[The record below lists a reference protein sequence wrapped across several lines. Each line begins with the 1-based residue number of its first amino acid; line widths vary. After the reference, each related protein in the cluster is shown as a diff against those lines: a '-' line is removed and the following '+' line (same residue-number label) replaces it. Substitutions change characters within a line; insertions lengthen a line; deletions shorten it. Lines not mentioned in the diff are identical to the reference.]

1 MAELNCATGGEN
13 TGVPCVPIIRALEKF
28 IFVPTYNSLGVA
40 NEIDLTGGPFNAA
53 YFSAL
58 VNNTDATE
66 RWFVL
71 PQFKNVV
78 NTRAESLMETFE
90 DGSKV
95 FIEQGIRN
103 ITGLIVGSDA
113 PPQLKGKIVSHRG
126 NQMSIYGIDKAGNLI
141 GKVGS
146 TADMLAPIELE
157 GDTIDAIFQYTND
170 TTIQK
175 IAVMFDI
182 NISEDDSQVRMLAA
196 SEMATSIKNLRGL
209 YDVTSVNSAI
219 STTGLTVT
227 LKTEG
232 GTLLNPVM
240 VEGLLITDFVSSV
253 GGATSRLYNS
263 TDAANVTISTLAES
277 APGVYDLTFA
287 GQTVS
292 DVIVIKP
299 LKAGF
304 DFTAVEANTAT
315 IV

>member
-40 NEIDLTGGPFNAA
+40 NEIDVTAGPFNAA

-175 IAVMFDI
+175 IQVMFDI

-209 YDVTSVNSAI
+209 NDVTSVNSAI

-232 GTLLNPVM
+232 GTPLNPVM

-263 TDAANVTISTLAES
+263 TDSANVTISTFTES

>member
-263 TDAANVTISTLAES
+263 TDAANVTISTFAES

>member
-40 NEIDLTGGPFNAA
+40 NEIDVTAGPFNAA

-78 NTRAESLMETFE
+78 NNRAESLMETFE

-182 NISEDDSQVRMLAA
+182 NISEDDSQVRMLSA

-219 STTGLTVT
+219 SQTGLTVT

-253 GGATSRLYNS
+253 GGATSCLYNS
-263 TDAANVTISTLAES
+263 TDPANVTISTFTES

-287 GQTVS
+287 PQTVS

>member
-1 MAELNCATGGEN
+1 MAELNCANGGEN

-40 NEIDLTGGPFNAA
+40 NEIDVTGGPFNSA

-71 PQFKNVV
+71 PQMKNVQNV
-78 NTRAESLMETFE
+78 RAESLMESFE

-95 FIEQGIRN
+95 FLNQGIRN
-103 ITGLIVGSDA
+103 VMGLIVGSDSS
-113 PPQLKGKIVSHRG
+113 PQLKGKIVSHRG
-126 NQMSIYGIDKAGNLI
+126 NAISIYGIDKAGNLV

-157 GDTIDAIFQYTND
+157 ADTIDAIFQMTTD
-170 TTIQK
+170 TAIQK
-175 IAVMFDI
+175 IALSFDI
-182 NISEDDSQVRMLAA
+182 NITEDDSELRLLTA
-196 SEMATSIKNLRGL
+196 SEMAVSIKNLRGL
-209 YDVTSVNSAI
+209 YDVTSVNSGI
-219 STTGLTVT
+219 STTGLTVSLFT
-227 LKTEG
+227 QG

-253 GGATSRLYNS
+253 GGATSRLYNE
-263 TDAANVTISTLAES
+263 TDLANVTIATFAES
-277 APGVYDLTFA
+277 APGVYDLTFV

-299 LKAGF
+299 LKDGF
-304 DFTAVEANTAT
+304 DFTAVQANTAT